1 MKFTELSLGQVF
13 TTKSIKVTK
22 ENITRFAS
30 EFDPQYM
37 HLDEK
42 KAEEGM
48 FNGIIA
54 SGMHTLALSFK
65 LWVEEEIYGE
75 DVIAGTQMN
84 NVKFIKPVFPDDI
97 LFVIVKVIDIKK
109 LKKDQGILT
118 VLLETFNDRDEKVLN
133 AELSAIMKL

>member
-84 NVKFIKPVFPDDI
+84 NVKFIKPVFPDDL

-133 AELSAIMKL
+133 VELSAIMKL

>member
-42 KAEEGM
+42 KAEKGM